1 MSQPLPALPASGS
14 PAANLDANVNATRL
28 PVFAAGSAPLPAQAN
43 SLLPTPVVVVATAA
57 MGDLPPPYQVAGG
70 GSGAA
75 SLYPSPARPG
85 SLQARFVSPDVAEAA
100 SADSPSAPRMAAD
113 GRASPALSSGTL
125 LPLDANGQE
134 LSMQSLV
141 ANDRNRMFKY
151 VTLSKV
157 QKMGDYQGSDG
168 QTYVGVV
175 PQFKGVEGDPLAN
188 PQRTDGDK
196 AMRTVAELSE
206 LGKMYYKQEANGDIT
221 ELSYDEQ
228 YAALYKSAFSLE
240 SGYQLIGMDKQG
252 EGFAAHRALAA
263 HVHSWGAAIKADA
276 KSVLGLFD
284 AINAECAGSKVKKYT
299 LGLLL
304 KFFVVIGALLKQ
316 VLFDLPVR
324 LVALVV
330 EFLKRLGIPLV
341 VIGGLIA
348 ACVLC
353 PPLLAGVLAKTAFVV
368 AGVKITVGA
377 VVGTTLG
384 AVALG
389 ALVGIGAHWG
399 VSKIAKDVVDATYG
413 TDAAIQ
419 QFIGGRVITQ
429 AERNRLLKIM
439 KARTQQQL
447 AMDKIEAKIEAAKA
461 AAAKQAEEAAAKARA
476 SAVAAGS
483 SGATVAVG
491 PDAGTSTDAGS
502 VAAAAAAASAP
513 TPTDQYRPVEAQA
526 V

>member
-1 MSQPLPALPASGS
+1 MSQPLPAPGS
-14 PAANLDANVNATRL
+14 VAANLDANVNATRL
-28 PVFAAGSAPLPAQAN
+28 PVFAAASTPLPAQAN

-57 MGDLPPPYQVAGG
+57 MSDSPPPYQAAGNG
-70 GSGAA
+70 SGSGAA

-85 SLQARFVSPDVAEAA
+85 SLQARFVSPDIAEAA
-100 SADSPSAPRMAAD
+100 SADSPSSPRMPAD
-113 GRASPALSSGTL
+113 GRGLPALSSGTL
-125 LPLDANGQE
+125 LPLDANGRE
-134 LSMQSLV
+134 LSMESLV

-157 QKMGDYQGSDG
+157 QKMGDYRGTDG
-168 QTYVGVV
+168 QIYVGVV
-175 PQFKGVEGDPLAN
+175 PQFKGIEGDPLAN

-196 AMRTVAELSE
+196 AMRTVLELSE

-228 YAALYKSAFSLE
+228 YAALYKSAFSLD

-341 VIGGLIA
+341 VIGGLVA
-348 ACVLC
+348 ALVLC
-353 PPLLAGVLAKTAFVV
+353 PPLLVGVLAKTAFVV
-368 AGVKITVGA
+368 AGAKITVGA

-384 AVALG
+384 AVAIG
-389 ALVGIGAHWG
+389 ALVGIGAHYG
-399 VSKIAKDVVDATYG
+399 ISKIAQDVVDATYG

-419 QFIGGRVITQ
+419 AFIGGRVMTQ
-429 AERNRLLKIM
+429 ADRNRLLKIM
-439 KARTQQQL
+439 KARSEQQK
-447 AMDKIEAKIEAAKA
+447 AMDKVEARIEAAKE
-461 AAAKQAEEAAAKARA
+461 AAAKKAEAAAAKARA
-476 SAVAAGS
+476 SAVAAGAS
-483 SGATVAVG
+483 SVPPTLAIG
-491 PDAGTSTDAGS
+491 PGAGTSTDAGN
-502 VAAAAAAASAP
+502 AAAAAAAAP
-513 TPTDQYRPVEAQA
+513 EPMPADQYRPVEA